1 MGFRFDAL
9 SVSADQKAAIV
20 EWAIGSISG
29 LDASGRIRR
38 CGELAGE
45 IGWVDADAG
54 VVLDRWCREGKTM
67 DQARVEA
74 AEKHLAELD
83 SVESGVVAD
92 RLVVESPVGGDFMG
106 VGSGGGDERT
116 LEMLREIMGV
126 VDPQLVEA
134 RWGWNWEKK
143 MYSDLKSGQ
152 WAENSPRG
160 AGAVMTVSGDVVE
173 WKYGAWL
180 VMSADGVVGVTAE
193 GRMSRVK
200 RVGSRATVVW
210 SAWCPKKL
218 KMTRK
223 PGKTG
228 RPKEQTVRLSLES
241 VGMKF
246 LAVVRKWMPEA
257 LAGASQA
264 DLGRRVGVK
273 RQNIFFHEKVV
284 EERIAAAGRKW
295 AAVRGEVEGRGV
307 EGRGREADGR
317 DAHATTTN

>member
-1 MGFRFDAL
+1 MAFRFDAL

-38 CGELAGE
+38 CGELAE
-45 IGWVDADAG
+45 RIGWVDADAG

-92 RLVVESPVGGDFMG
+92 RLVVESPVGGDFVGDG

-116 LEMLREIMGV
+116 LEMLREVMGV

-143 MYSDLKSGQ
+143 MYSDLKAGQ

-160 AGAVMTVSGDVVE
+160 AGAVTTVSGEVVE

-180 VMSADGVVGVTAE
+180 VMSEDGVVGVTAE

-200 RVGSRATVVW
+200 RVGNRATVVW
-210 SAWCPKKL
+210 SAWGPKKL

-295 AAVRGEVEGRGV
+295 AAVRDSETQRSGVRGQESEG
-307 EGRGREADGR
+307 
-317 DAHATTTN
+317 